1 MNTFDLA
8 SAAAFRAAAK
18 PPAVAEQRRAQYNA
32 EAVLSATPAQLV
44 TMLYDRLM
52 LDLHRAVAAQETAD
66 WAAARDQLMHAQAI
80 VGELSSTLRIDL
92 WDGGEGLL
100 AIYNYAS
107 TSLVTA
113 NVHRDVNATRDTIRI
128 LEPLRAAWHEAAA
141 TIPAP
146 GYQQQGAH
154 QGGALGVA

>member
-1 MNTFDLA
+1 MNAFDLA
-8 SAAAFRAAAK
+8 SAAAFRATASAPAA
-18 PPAVAEQRRAQYNA
+18 VTEQRRAQYNS

-52 LDLHRAVAAQETAD
+52 LDLHRAEQAQTASD
-66 WAAARDQLMHAQAI
+66 WVGAREQLLHAQAI
-80 VGELSSTLRIDL
+80 VGELSSSLRIDI

-113 NVHRDVNATRDTIRI
+113 NVHRDVAATRDAIRI
-128 LEPLRAAWHEAAA
+128 LEPLRRAWHDAARA
-141 TIPAP
+141 MPAP
-146 GYQQQGAH
+146 TVGPTVP
-154 QGGALGVA
+154 GGALGVA